1 MIPGVRGDTGDTVV
15 KGAIGMDLE
24 KRICDVC
31 GYIYDPEEGDP
42 TQGVAP
48 GTPFDELPDEWV
60 CPLCHLGK
68 EVFSKL

>member
-1 MIPGVRGDTGDTVV
+1 MIPGARGDTGDTVV

-42 TQGVAP
+42 TPVSY
-48 GTPFDELPDEWV
+48 THLTLPTN
-60 CPLCHLGK
+60 
-68 EVFSKL
+68 

>member
-1 MIPGVRGDTGDTVV
+1 
-15 KGAIGMDLE
+15 MDLE